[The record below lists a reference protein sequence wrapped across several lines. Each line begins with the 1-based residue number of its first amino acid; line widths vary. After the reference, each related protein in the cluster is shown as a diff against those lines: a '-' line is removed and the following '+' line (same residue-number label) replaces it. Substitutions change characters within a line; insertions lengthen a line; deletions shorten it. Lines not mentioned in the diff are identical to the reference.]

1 MSLNLN
7 QFCNRGKMAIKQ
19 QYLYLRRGIRCPQM
33 ESANL
38 EIMFAFFI
46 YLILF
51 IVLLIVSKIS
61 EFNLIDWAL
70 LLIAA
75 FNILV
80 MCSNRA
86 PNCIAAEIDFL
97 LLSLRKCKL
106 LLSLFKGRD
115 TNCSVNHRL

>member
-7 QFCNRGKMAIKQ
+7 QFCNRGKMPIKQ
-19 QYLYLRRGIRCPQM
+19 QYLYLRRVIQCPQM

-46 YLILF
+46 YLIF
-51 IVLLIVSKIS
+51 FVVLVIVSKIS
-61 EFNLIDWAL
+61 EFNLINWAL

-86 PNCIAAEIDFL
+86 PNCIAAEIDFF
-97 LLSLRKCKL
+97 CYP
-106 LLSLFKGRD
+106 
-115 TNCSVNHRL
+115 